1 MNPFN
6 FLSNFYNMNQ
16 SNKIQELL
24 KKPDVSLDEV
34 LEQNDIDKEFKDG
47 KDYVLKYFETAKFE
61 SLLNYLLKDH
71 HNLEEKKKTFKF
83 PQLAS
88 EIFSTSSAT
97 IFEFFQTKDE
107 EGNFTFFEKLFQE
120 FQINNTVKQETVNY
134 TRAGYLQKIIN
145 NLFNSKP
152 KIFVDRFLG
161 VELLQDCLIKHCYSK
176 SVMNLLVFI
185 LTLPSKIEV
194 DEKDEEKK
202 NWVKGTL
209 GMRLKIF
216 EKILEQAIQ
225 SSDKKEFISLNQN
238 SCILVILVINQA
250 FEDKEEFL
258 KILFQNYIPR
268 IVETFIANYS
278 ILVNDKIGNIFLL
291 ALNIILK
298 ENSEKKYLPEKMIAD
313 FADKY
318 FELFQKSI
326 IPLSG
331 QKLCVTTFSKET
343 IRINIKLFKLLETV
357 LIYLKN
363 YVTADKFEIFKKYN
377 TANCIYT
384 LFETYSMNNVLHHQ
398 LFNIL
403 LFIVQSKKKEVLEIF
418 FFKNEKFLLLLQ
430 RIINEYQQHIQNRE
444 FITSGFIGYFKI
456 ITNKIKEMDLK
467 DQPFS
472 KNKIWIDFL
481 QEFLAV
487 EIEKEKEIFTD
498 IDVNQNNNL
507 DKQITY
513 DFSMESI
520 QEKYSEFLK
529 LNEVVSNQSEDNK
542 KIGDDAE
549 GKDLKETLHKPS
561 PHIDSEALREELKK
575 MDLMN
580 QEETAFQDNRYWK
593 TKPSYEIDVLLS
605 ELHMS

>member
-1 MNPFN
+1 M
-6 FLSNFYNMNQ
+6 
-16 SNKIQELL
+16 
-24 KKPDVSLDEV
+24 
-34 LEQNDIDKEFKDG
+34 
-47 KDYVLKYFETAKFE
+47 
-61 SLLNYLLKDH
+61 
-71 HNLEEKKKTFKF
+71 
-83 PQLAS
+83 
-88 EIFSTSSAT
+88 
-97 IFEFFQTKDE
+97 EFFETKDE
-107 EGNFTFFEKLFQE
+107 DGNMTYFEKLFEE
-120 FQINNTVKQETVNY
+120 FQINNMVKQESINY

-145 NLFNSKP
+145 NLFNAKP
-152 KIFVDRFLG
+152 KVFVDRFLA
-161 VELLQDCLIKHCYSK
+161 VENLQDCLIKHCYSK

-202 NWVKGTL
+202 NWLKATVS
-209 GMRLKIF
+209 MRLKIF
-216 EKILEQAIQ
+216 EKILEQSIET
-225 SSDKKEFISLNQN
+225 SDKKEFISLNQN

-250 FEDKEEFL
+250 FTDKEEFL
-258 KILFQNYIPR
+258 KVLFQNYIPR

-298 ENSEKKYLPEKMIAD
+298 ENADKNYLPEKSITD
-313 FADKY
+313 FANNY
-318 FELFQKSI
+318 FDLFQKSVV
-326 IPLSG
+326 PLSD

-343 IRINIKLFKLLETV
+343 VRINIKLFKLLETI
-357 LIYLKN
+357 LIYLKH
-363 YVTADKFEIFKKYN
+363 YVTTDQFEIFKKYD
-377 TANCIYT
+377 TAHSIYT

-403 LFIVQSKKKEVLEIF
+403 KYIVESNKKEVLDIF
-418 FFKNEKFLLLLQ
+418 FFKNEKFMLLLQ

-456 ITNKIKEMDLK
+456 ITNKLRGMDIKDEAFLN
-467 DQPFS
+467 
-472 KNKIWIDFL
+472 NKIWKDFL
-481 QEFLAV
+481 QEFLDV
-487 EIEKEKEIFTD
+487 ESEKEKEIFTD
-498 IDVNQNNNL
+498 IDVNQNDNL
-507 DKQITY
+507 DKQISF
-513 DFSMESI
+513 DFSMEGI

-529 LNEVVSNQSEDNK
+529 LNEMVPTQSEEN
-542 KIGDDAE
+542 AE
-549 GKDLKETLHKPS
+549 VDEEEEEVKDTKETLHKPS